1 MAHDDTDPAQLAAD
15 ENSLQ
20 GADVETSPTDDD
32 AEGTP
37 KPGGLGED
45 GTIPNDADGI
55 AAGHSETPSN
65 FNAEED
71 EQSDQD

>member
-20 GADVETSPTDDD
+20 GADVEASPTDS
-32 AEGTP
+32 EGTP
-37 KPGGLGED
+37 KPGGLGKD

-55 AAGHSETPSN
+55 AAGHSDTASN

-71 EQSDQD
+71 EQSD